1 MIKHGVVMV
10 TSLIIILS
18 LLGVVSASDITAS
31 DVDMQSLNQEDT
43 QIEIAQTSDTSTVE
57 SESDDSSS
65 IGVDVDT
72 TLSDSGTM
80 ELKPILIILFHLPV
94 MMLNMCNH
102 ALRPMNCHMNMA
114 KTALQDIRTA
124 NCWTAMLKELFQVQS
139 NVISSL
145 WI

>member
-72 TLSDSGTM
+72 TLSDSGG
-80 ELKPILIILFHLPV
+80 
-94 MMLNMCNH
+94 
-102 ALRPMNCHMNMA
+102 
-114 KTALQDIRTA
+114 Q
-124 NCWTAMLKELFQVQS
+124 WS
-139 NVISSL
+139 
-145 WI
+145 